1 MEDAAGWQQLSVSFI
16 EMGVTIGWIPTI
28 TIYWSCSLKYWL
40 SISGN
45 KLETNHATIATRR
58 QNI

>member
-1 MEDAAGWQQLSVSFI
+1 
-16 EMGVTIGWIPTI
+16 MGVTIGWIPTI

-58 QNI
+58 QNILSKNL